1 MIGVLNM
8 KNELENFFKDKN
20 IDSLEDVRGA
30 MNEFVLK
37 SWKDFIHNEI
47 SPEHL
52 EAHQYLDK
60 WEKKHNLKD
69 IHKTLEIYP
78 DCFLA
83 KVYLALDKD
92 KWVLIRDLE
101 EMIDQEEK
109 RLYKTG
115 FMKKYKTGLEFTLD
129 GEDYLKGINELIKA
143 YIEIGGFFRASKLA
157 EKILLLDKT
166 DILAIRFVL
175 AGLYALLEEESKL
188 VKLYRSRKEN
198 YLPYDLS
205 FMCLY
210 YKRGDFRKAKEYLE
224 LIDKKNPYFI
234 SYVEKGIEKEI
245 PKNAK
250 LGEESEVITVITEMG
265 YLIDFTPHIKEF
277 IIKRGNI

>member
-1 MIGVLNM
+1 M

-20 IDSLEDVRGA
+20 IDSLEDVHSA

-52 EAHQYLDK
+52 EAHKYLDK
-60 WEKKHNLKD
+60 WEKKHNLRD

-115 FMKKYKTGLEFTLD
+115 FMKKYKKGLEFTLD

-143 YIEIGGFFRASKLA
+143 YISIGGFFRASKLA

-188 VKLYRSRKEN
+188 VKLYRSRKEI

-210 YKRGDFRKAKEYLE
+210 YKRGDFGKAKEYLE

>member
-1 MIGVLNM
+1 M
-8 KNELENFFKDKN
+8 KNELENFFKDKT
-20 IDSLEDVRGA
+20 IDSLEDVNSV

-52 EAHQYLDK
+52 EAHKYLDK
-60 WEKKHNLKD
+60 WDKKHNLRD

-83 KVYLALDKD
+83 KLYLVLDKD
-92 KWVLIRDLE
+92 RWALIRDLE
-101 EMIDQEEK
+101 EMMDQEEK

-115 FMKKYKTGLEFTLD
+115 FMKKYKKGLEFTLD

-143 YIEIGGFFRASKLA
+143 YISIGGFSRAAKLA
-157 EKILLLDKT
+157 EKILLLNKT
-166 DILAIRFVL
+166 DVLAIRFVL
-175 AGLYALLEEESKL
+175 AGLYALLEEEDKL
-188 VKLYRSRKEN
+188 MKLYRSRKEK
-198 YLPYDLS
+198 YIPYDLS

-210 YKRGDFRKAKEYLE
+210 YKRGEFKKAQEYLKFIE
-224 LIDKKNPYFI
+224 KKNPYFI
-234 SYVEKGIEKEI
+234 SYVEKGIEKEV

-250 LGEESEVITVITEMG
+250 LGEESEVITVITEMS

-277 IIKRGNI
+277 ISKRGNV

>member
-20 IDSLEDVRGA
+20 IDSLEDVHSA

-52 EAHQYLDK
+52 EAHKYLDK
-60 WEKKHNLKD
+60 WEKKHNLRD

-115 FMKKYKTGLEFTLD
+115 FMKKYKKGLEFTLE

-143 YIEIGGFFRASKLA
+143 YINIGGFFRASKLA

>member
-1 MIGVLNM
+1 M
-8 KNELENFFKDKN
+8 KNELENFFKDKT
-20 IDSLEDVRGA
+20 IDSLEDVNSA

-52 EAHQYLDK
+52 EAHKYLDK
-60 WEKKHNLKD
+60 WDKKHNLRD

-83 KVYLALDKD
+83 KLYLVLDKD
-92 KWVLIRDLE
+92 RWALIRDLE
-101 EMIDQEEK
+101 EMMDQEEK

-115 FMKKYKTGLEFTLD
+115 FMKKYKKGLEFTLD

-143 YIEIGGFFRASKLA
+143 YISIGGFSKAAKLA

-166 DILAIRFVL
+166 DVLAIRFVL
-175 AGLYALLEEESKL
+175 AGLYALLEDEDKL
-188 VKLYRSRKEN
+188 MKLYRSRKEK

-210 YKRGDFRKAKEYLE
+210 YKRGDFDKAREYLE
-224 LIDKKNPYFI
+224 LIKQKNIYFLPYI
-234 SYVEKGIEKEI
+234 EKGVEKDV
-245 PKNAK
+245 PKTVRV
-250 LGEESEVITVITEMG
+250 GEESEVVMIMKEMK
-265 YLIDFTPHIKEF
+265 YLFDSTPYIDEF
-277 IIKRGNI
+277 IKMGGNI

>member
-1 MIGVLNM
+1 M

-20 IDSLEDVRGA
+20 IDSLEDVHSA

-52 EAHQYLDK
+52 EAHKYLDK
-60 WEKKHNLKD
+60 WEKKHNLRD

-115 FMKKYKTGLEFTLD
+115 FMKKYKKGLEFTLE

-143 YIEIGGFFRASKLA
+143 YISIGGFFRASKLA

-188 VKLYRSRKEN
+188 VKLYRSRKEI

-210 YKRGDFRKAKEYLE
+210 YKRGDFGKAKEYLE